1 MSNLNFIISQ
11 LISFIK
17 SKLIIIAFVPPMGK
31 KIKTDKKTKAAEEPA
46 PEDVQES
53 LTVL

>member
-31 KIKTDKKTKAAEEPA
+31 KVKTDKKAKATEEVEA
-46 PEDVQES
+46 VEVEES
-53 LTVL
+53 MTVL